1 MIRALSLSSH
11 KHRINRFFDILNT
24 HSSMVGT
31 NALHQSET
39 FAENDAAK
47 WGSFTERLH
56 SDRDRIIPSGD
67 EGDL

>member
-1 MIRALSLSSH
+1 
-11 KHRINRFFDILNT
+11 
-24 HSSMVGT
+24 MVGT